1 MFTTA
6 LGIEIDFTSKLE
18 TFIAYPGPKMSYGK
32 APLGNEFFIE
42 AAPLLFELGVQNI
55 EIEIKQWKAHIL
67 FFEMGKASMFPFD
80 VFAATFYLITRYEE
94 YLPHVKDGLNR
105 FDEKQSLCIKRGF
118 VETPLVD
125 LWLLALFE
133 ELVKFF
139 PALSMDHTSEETF
152 MPIVEVVSPFKYLHL
167 SVVNNLVTFGNALY
181 HLNFWAL
188 LEQPLVLL
196 GFRKD
201 PWDIFRE
208 YKDLFYTAKFKTR
221 FFFLFSKES
230 DLDRGISIRNTT
242 FQSLIKGVADYFEV
256 GLLASFPANKKGKQF
271 VKERK
276 GLNLLIHRTI
286 QKIRYAW
293 GVSTV
298 NESYRNLIM
307 QEVEADFSLGFP
319 TIMGYRAS
327 TAVPFYYYDL
337 ANEMTTSLR
346 VFPVV
351 ANENS
356 LHHYSSVEWIK
367 KLNAMGNSLP
377 LAKGVHCFAIS
388 NRVLENS
395 EANKGYR
402 SVIIDYLK
410 AHDK

>member
-18 TFIAYPGPKMSYGK
+18 TFIAYTGPKMSYGP

-42 AAPLLFELGVQNI
+42 AAPLLFELGLQNI
-55 EIEIKQWKAHIL
+55 EIEIKQWNSFVL

-80 VFAATFYLITRYEE
+80 VFAATFYLISRYEE
-94 YLPHVKDGLNR
+94 YLPHVKDELNR
-105 FDEKQSLCIKRGF
+105 FDEKESLCVKKGF

-125 LWLLALFE
+125 LWLVALFKA
-133 ELVKFF
+133 LKTAF
-139 PALSMDHTSEETF
+139 PELSMGRSSEETF
-152 MPIVEVVSPFKYLHL
+152 MPLVEVVSPFKYLHL
-167 SVVNNLVTFGNALY
+167 SVVNNLATFGNALY

-188 LEQPLVLL
+188 VEQPLVLL

-208 YKDLFYTAKFKTR
+208 YKDFFFKAKFKTR

-230 DLDRGISIRNTT
+230 DMDRGISIRNTT

-256 GLLASFPANKKGKQF
+256 GLLASFPANKKGKQLE
-271 VKERK
+271 KERK
-276 GLNLLIHRTI
+276 GLNFLIHRRI

-293 GVSTV
+293 SVSTV
-298 NESYRNLIM
+298 NESYRNLLM

-319 TIMGYRAS
+319 TIIGYRAS

-356 LHHYSSVEWIK
+356 IHQYSPVEWIK
-367 KLNAMGNSLP
+367 KLNATGQNLP
-377 LAKGVHCFAIS
+377 LPTGVHCFAIS
-388 NRVLENS
+388 NRILENS

-410 AHDK
+410 VHDK